1 VAFVITQNCCKDASC
16 VPVCPVDCIRP
27 GSGADAFDDVQM
39 LYIDPENCIDC
50 GACMDECPVN
60 AIYYE
65 DELPTAQESFKDINA
80 EYFARFPLEPL
91 DPAPKRPKT
100 VVGPEGLRVAIVG
113 AGPAACYAATELVG
127 VDGVQVDLFERL
139 PTPYGLIRA
148 GVAPDHKHTKSI
160 SKIFA
165 PVLGSRN
172 LRCHF
177 NVEVGGQVTHEDLM
191 AHHHAVVY
199 AVGASH
205 SRALDIPGA
214 DVPGSRSASEFV
226 GWYNGHP
233 DHAANEFDLSSRRV
247 VIVGNGNVAI
257 DAARILVSGGDR
269 LTGTDIAQHA
279 LDALADSAVEE
290 VVILGRRGLRHA
302 AFSAAEFTALGHL
315 DGVDVVVDN
324 PGSLE
329 PDADDD
335 VDTALKLR
343 IAADYLQRVTD
354 PSNKRITLRF
364 FASPAEILGD
374 DGVTGVRIVDTN
386 PDTGGAEEVID
397 TALVLRS
404 IGYLGSAIDGV
415 PFDVS
420 TGTFPNDA
428 GRVLDTEGRP
438 VPGVYVTGW
447 IKRGPRGVI
456 GTNRPCAKETVANLL
471 DDFTAGRLTREV
483 ADRDALDTLLDARG
497 AQAGDWTDWEVIDAH
512 ERKLGAESGRPRI
525 KLVTID
531 ELLALRP

>member
-1 VAFVITQNCCKDASC
+1 MAYVITQNCCKDASC

-27 GSGADAFDDVQM
+27 SSGADDDVQM
-39 LYIDPENCIDC
+39 LYIDPDNCIDC
-50 GACMDECPVN
+50 GACEAECPVN

-65 DELPTAQESFKDINA
+65 DELPTAQEPYKDINA

-100 VVGPEGLRVAIVG
+100 VVGPDGLRVAIVG
-113 AGPAACYAATELVG
+113 TGPAACYAATELVA
-127 VDGVQVDLFERL
+127 VDGVQVDMFERL

-160 SKIFA
+160 SRIFA
-165 PVLGSRN
+165 PVLGSKN

-177 NVEVGGQVTHEDLM
+177 NVEVGEQVTHEDLM

-205 SRALDIPGA
+205 SRALD
-214 DVPGSRSASEFV
+214 VPGSDLPGSRPASEFV

-233 DHAANEFDLSSRRV
+233 DYSGHEFDLSSRRV
-247 VIVGNGNVAI
+247 VIVGNGNVAV

-269 LTGTDIAQHA
+269 LSGTDIAQHA

-290 VVILGRRGLRHA
+290 VVVLGRRGLRHA
-302 AFSAAEFTALGHL
+302 AFSAAELSALGYL
-315 DGVDVVVDN
+315 DGVDVVVEN

-329 PDADDD
+329 PQPEDD

-343 IAADYLQRVTD
+343 IAADYLQRTVD
-354 PSNKRITLRF
+354 PNNKRITLRF
-364 FASPAEILGD
+364 FTSPAEILGD
-374 DGVTGVRIVDTN
+374 ARVSGVRVVDAN
-386 PDTGGAEEVID
+386 PEADGAEEVID

-404 IGYLGSAIDGV
+404 IGYRGSAIDGV
-415 PFDVS
+415 PFDEA
-420 TGTFPNDA
+420 TGTIPNEA
-428 GRVLDTEGRP
+428 GRVVDADGHR
-438 VPGVYVTGW
+438 VPGVYATGW

-456 GTNRPCAKETVANLL
+456 GTNRPCAKETVTNLL
-471 DDFTAGRLTREV
+471 DDFTDGRLTREV
-483 ADRDALDTLLDARG
+483 GDRDALVTLLDARG
-497 AQAGDWTDWEVIDAH
+497 VQPGRWSDWEAIDTH

-525 KLVTID
+525 KLVTRD